1 MNILLHMCCGP
12 CSCYP
17 VKSLREQGHTL
28 TGYSY
33 NHNIHPYR
41 EFKKRLATAREFAE
55 KVKLPLIVDKSYELE
70 MFLAN
75 AMVNIEGRCV
85 SCYEVRLRKAAQ
97 VAKEGGF
104 DAFTTTLLVS
114 PYQKHE
120 LIRAVAERV
129 AEEEGIPF
137 YYEDFR
143 EGWQEG
149 VDISLELEL
158 YRQPYCGCIF
168 SEKERYCRPKKK
180 KQQQPTAEE
189 AKA

>member
-1 MNILLHMCCGP
+1 
-12 CSCYP
+12 
-17 VKSLREQGHTL
+17 

-85 SCYEVRLRKAAQ
+85 SCHEVRLRKAAQ
-97 VAKEGGF
+97 VAKENGF
-104 DAFTTTLLVS
+104 DAFTTSLLVS
-114 PYQKHE
+114 PYQKHD
-120 LIRAVAERV
+120 LIRAVGEKV
-129 AEEEGIPF
+129 AREEGIEFF
-137 YYEDFR
+137 YQDFR

-149 VDISLELEL
+149 VDISLALEL

-168 SEKERYCRPKKK
+168 SEKERYWKPPKNTQK
-180 KQQQPTAEE
+180 
-189 AKA
+189 

>member
-12 CSCYP
+12 CACYP
-17 VKSLREQGHTL
+17 VKTLREQGHTV

-85 SCYEVRLRKAAQ
+85 SCHEVRLRKAAQ
-97 VAKEGGF
+97 VAKENGF
-104 DAFTTTLLVS
+104 DAFTTSLLVS
-114 PYQKHE
+114 PYQKHD
-120 LIRAVAERV
+120 LIRAVGEKV
-129 AEEEGIPF
+129 AQEEGIEFF
-137 YYEDFR
+137 YQDFR

-149 VDISLELEL
+149 VDISLALEL

-168 SEKERYCRPKKK
+168 SEKERYWKPPKNTQK
-180 KQQQPTAEE
+180 
-189 AKA
+189 